1 MKRSNYTTG
10 AQKRKPIDAGS
21 GGKLENDHNKQGQ
34 APPSQIHQALRTPQ
48 SRDDRQ
54 AQLGSDNQ
62 SHMRKDGVMTPQGGR
77 SH

>member
-1 MKRSNYTTG
+1 M
-10 AQKRKPIDAGS
+10 
-21 GGKLENDHNKQGQ
+21 ENDHNKQGQ

-62 SHMRKDGVMTPQGGR
+62 SHMRKGGVMTPQVGAATEMLFRLCLAVR
-77 SH
+77 S